1 MLATGLATIVLHVN
15 LNIVQI
21 SMERVCAFRECT
33 DKNARPGI
41 KTYPTTSI
49 CMGCW
54 DAVSPVVDINH
65 DLLSKCNSNP
75 ESRLYASIWI
85 VLLPMLPRCA
95 HDCQHIQGEW
105 DVRNVVRRVPKNSDV
120 VLICFSTIRFF
131 VTDSISDRKIFSANV
146 YHADLV

>member
-1 MLATGLATIVLHVN
+1 MLATGLATIILHVN

-75 ESRLYASIWI
+75 ESRLH
-85 VLLPMLPRCA
+85 L
-95 HDCQHIQGEW
+95 
-105 DVRNVVRRVPKNSDV
+105 
-120 VLICFSTIRFF
+120 
-131 VTDSISDRKIFSANV
+131 DRPTANV
-146 YHADLV
+146 APVCS